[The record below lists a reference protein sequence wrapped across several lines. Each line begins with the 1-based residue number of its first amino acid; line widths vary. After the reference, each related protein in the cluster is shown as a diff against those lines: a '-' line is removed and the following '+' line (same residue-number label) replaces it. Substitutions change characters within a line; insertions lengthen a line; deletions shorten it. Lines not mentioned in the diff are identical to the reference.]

1 MSSEREQ
8 ARLRIKKLERAEEI
22 YELKELGAQH
32 LSESIAFACQMF
44 KEHRLSLWQAA
55 QTCSMT
61 KFTFAGVLTANKIPV
76 IDYSGEEPDQE
87 LALLK
92 QLLP

>member
-8 ARLRIKKLERAEEI
+8 ARLRIKNLDRAE
-22 YELKELGAQH
+22 ELKELGAQH

-55 QTCSMT
+55 QTCGMT
-61 KFTFAGVLTANKIPV
+61 KFTFAGVMTANKIPV